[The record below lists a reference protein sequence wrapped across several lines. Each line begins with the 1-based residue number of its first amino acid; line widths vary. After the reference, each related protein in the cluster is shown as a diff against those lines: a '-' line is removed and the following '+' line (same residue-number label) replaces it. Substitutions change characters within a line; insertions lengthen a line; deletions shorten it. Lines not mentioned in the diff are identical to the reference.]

1 MEAAWFAPVSLY
13 KDFTAKYFTTT
24 CGEKIVT
31 IFVDSERIDR
41 ERYVYMCD
49 RTMNRHGRRKRWQG
63 SNHVST
69 RYMKV
74 FLYRGTSLNLRTFIV
89 SFLMEREE
97 RTRE

>member
-41 ERYVYMCD
+41 EREICIYV
-49 RTMNRHGRRKRWQG
+49 
-63 SNHVST
+63 
-69 RYMKV
+69 
-74 FLYRGTSLNLRTFIV
+74 
-89 SFLMEREE
+89 
-97 RTRE
+97 

>member
-41 ERYVYMCD
+41 ERKRERDIYMYIPVIE
-49 RTMNRHGRRKRWQG
+49 Q
-63 SNHVST
+63 
-69 RYMKV
+69 
-74 FLYRGTSLNLRTFIV
+74 
-89 SFLMEREE
+89 
-97 RTRE
+97 